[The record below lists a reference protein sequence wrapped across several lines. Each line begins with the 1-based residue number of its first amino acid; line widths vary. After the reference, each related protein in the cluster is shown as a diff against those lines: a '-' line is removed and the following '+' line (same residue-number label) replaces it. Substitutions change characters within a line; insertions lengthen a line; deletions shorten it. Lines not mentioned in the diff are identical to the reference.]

1 MIPVIRLGHLEL
13 AKYPFLADAG
23 QYLKEGGFTLEQ
35 LGGDPD
41 LQAVR
46 EKAFRRIQMAAEE
59 GKVYR
64 SDISGRQDADYALP
78 LEVFSFLLAIILLK
92 LSRAHQLIKKFA
104 LQEARGAE
112 SFLERDLGRAVTE
125 TQISLAA
132 KIIWDLAGVQVSKRD
147 DHFVITVADYLR
159 RAVLFHAREWKLI
172 NRRVES
178 GMVYLTPHETVR
190 LIRQELVNYIDGK
203 IRAAATPAMVPGLQE
218 FVDRLVVMNDR
229 FQPRAAV
236 SGEFPPCIKHA
247 VKTLKDGEN
256 LSHSGRFMLATY
268 LLARGYAIEEI
279 VPYFQNAPD
288 YNESITLYQ
297 LKHLSGKSGSG
308 TKYQCQSC
316 EKLRTLDLCY
326 ITPDCAGIINPTQ
339 FGAR

>member
-1 MIPVIRLGHLEL
+1 MVILGHLEL

-23 QYLKEGGFTLEQ
+23 QYLKECGFTLEQ

-59 GKVYR
+59 GRVYR
-64 SDISGRQDADYALP
+64 SDISGGQVAEFALP
-78 LEVFSFLLAIILLK
+78 REVFSFLLAIVLLK
-92 LSRAHQLIKKFA
+92 LSGAHQLTRKFA

-112 SFLERDLGRAVTE
+112 SFLEKDLGGAVTD
-125 TQISLAA
+125 TQISLTA
-132 KIIWDLAGVQVSKRD
+132 KIIWDLAGVNISKQD

-159 RAVLFHAREWKLI
+159 RAVQFHAKEWKLI

-178 GMVYLTPHETVR
+178 GMVFLTPHETVR
-190 LIRQELVNYIDGK
+190 LIRQELVTYIISK
-203 IRAAATPAMVPGLQE
+203 ISAASTPSMVPGLQE

-229 FQPRAAV
+229 FQPKTAV

-247 VKTLKDGEN
+247 IKTLGDGEN
-256 LSHSGRFMLATY
+256 LSHSGRFMLATF
-268 LLARGYAIEEI
+268 LLARGRTIEEI

-288 YNESITLYQ
+288 YNESITRYQ
-297 LKHLSGKSGSG
+297 IKHLSGKSGSS
-308 TKYQCQSC
+308 TRYQCQSC
-316 EKLRTLDLCY
+316 EKLRTLDLCH
-326 ITPDCAGIINPTQ
+326 IIPECAGIINPTQ
-339 FGAR
+339 FGAG